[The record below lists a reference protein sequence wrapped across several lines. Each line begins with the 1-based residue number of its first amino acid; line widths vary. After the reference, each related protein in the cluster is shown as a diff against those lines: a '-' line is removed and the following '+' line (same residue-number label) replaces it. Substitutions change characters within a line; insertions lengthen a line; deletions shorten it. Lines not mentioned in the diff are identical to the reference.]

1 SDKYEDETEYPKD
14 PIGHDMDD
22 EARVWRI
29 YLEEAR
35 TFDQDIVI
43 QASESLELL
52 LVFAGLFSAVLT
64 TFVAQTSQS
73 LSPDAAAQSAGALLE
88 IAQLIRAVGS
98 QTPVEDVRPLAS
110 VASSAVS
117 NSIVWVNGLWFVSL
131 TLSLSTAIFA
141 VLAKQW
147 TRQYILP
154 ITGSSRER
162 CFIRQFRYDGLEKW
176 YFTAIIGLLPIPLHL
191 SLIIFLVG
199 LVIFLAPL

>member
-1 SDKYEDETEYPKD
+1 GADKYEDENKYPAD
-14 PIGHDMDD
+14 PHHHELDP

-35 TFDQDIVI
+35 SFDQDIVI
-43 QASESLELL
+43 RASESLELL

-88 IAQLIRAVGS
+88 ITLLMRAMGS
-98 QTPVEDVRPLAS
+98 QTPVEDVPAFAS
-110 VASSAVS
+110 TPSGATS

-131 TLSLSTAIFA
+131 TLSLSIAIFA

-154 ITGSSRER
+154 IPGSSRER
-162 CFIRQFRYDGLEKW
+162 CYIRQFRYNGLEKW
-176 YFTAIIGLLPIPLHL
+176 YFTAIIGMLPILLHL
-191 SLIIFLVG
+191 SLILFLIG
-199 LVIFLAPL
+199 LVVFL

>member
-1 SDKYEDETEYPKD
+1 
-14 PIGHDMDD
+14 
-22 EARVWRI
+22 
-29 YLEEAR
+29 
-35 TFDQDIVI
+35 
-43 QASESLELL
+43 
-52 LVFAGLFSAVLT
+52 
-64 TFVAQTSQS
+64 
-73 LSPDAAAQSAGALLE
+73 
-88 IAQLIRAVGS
+88 
-98 QTPVEDVRPLAS
+98 
-110 VASSAVS
+110 
-117 NSIVWVNGLWFVSL
+117 VWVNGLWFVSL

-199 LVIFLAPL
+199 LVIFLAPLHTAIAIAVGILSSILLGLYLATIFL